1 MTAGDLRFYRSDGGL
16 VDRIIA
22 GATGPFVHVDVDA
35 GDGTVIGELS
45 SGLQRYT
52 PPARPSGS
60 LAVYPTAQH
69 VGTASLTLAMQWA
82 ISELV
87 SAGHNGTAPG
97 YGWADILS
105 AALHRIDAHAVY
117 LGDPGEWDC
126 SDFATR
132 FALRAGLVL
141 DWTDPTAGDSPR
153 LVTPTQLAAALGVK

>member
-1 MTAGDLRFYRSDGGL
+1 MTAGDLRFYRNSGGL
-16 VDRIIA
+16 VDTIIA
-22 GATGPFVHVDVDA
+22 TTTGPFVHVDVDM

-52 PPARPSGS
+52 PSVRPA
-60 LAVYPTAQH
+60 LVAVYPTAQH
-69 VGTASLTLAMQWA
+69 TSDATLTAALVWA
-82 ISELV
+82 VAQL
-87 SAGHNGTAPG
+87 SAGEHAGRPPE

-117 LGDPGEWDC
+117 LGDAGEWDC

-141 DWTDPTAGDSPR
+141 AWTDPTAGDSPR
-153 LVTPTQLAAALGVK
+153 LVTPTQLAAALGIE